1 VSSILNVTS
10 AVLTHPGRKRPH
22 NEDFVA
28 YYEPESYNEWA
39 DKGCLY
45 IVADGVGGAAKGEKA
60 SQFAA
65 QDVLFRYDN
74 DADPD
79 PGARLRRALRAAGNA
94 IYDHAERSGN
104 FTRMAT
110 TMVAAVVRSDRLTV
124 ANVGDSRAYL
134 IRSGNVHQI
143 TTDHTIAGEMLR
155 HGEITEAEAQHLKG
169 KNRITRSIG
178 GERDVRVDI
187 FADIQ
192 LLPGDKLLL
201 CSDGLARYTL
211 AEDILR
217 LTAEGSPADI
227 VQRCIAFANQRG
239 GADNISAALVE
250 IGQPAQPGSVP
261 SRSESTPAAVHWE
274 EMVTQPSL
282 DVSPLA
288 AARPGRMK
296 WALLIGG
303 FLIAAAAIAFGLS
316 RLLHPADVGGAG
328 AETTATA
335 LPPGENPAQIDDT
348 PAGNE
353 EAERQA
359 TATTP
364 AETTGAELPPVPETP
379 PLQPPT
385 RCIYTVDEEDIGLL
399 SILSDFGIQDP
410 ERQVRLGEV
419 LDLAT
424 GETLTEPDD
433 IKVGQEL
440 ILPFI
445 TDEQTCTAG
454 GGEWKQLPPRGSDTN
469 Q

>member
-1 VSSILNVTS
+1 MSSILNVTS

-28 YYEPESYNEWA
+28 YYEPETYSEWA
-39 DKGCLY
+39 EKGCLY

-94 IYDHAERSGN
+94 IYDHAERSGS

-110 TMVAAVVRSDRLTV
+110 TMVAAVVRGDRLTV

-143 TTDHTIAGEMLR
+143 TTDHTIAGEMLH

-211 AEDILR
+211 TEDILH

-227 VQRCIAFANQRG
+227 VQRCITFANQRG
-239 GADNISAALVE
+239 GADNISTALVE
-250 IGQPAQPGSVP
+250 IGHPAQPGSVP
-261 SRSESTPAAVHWE
+261 SRSGSIPAAVDWE
-274 EMVTQPSL
+274 EMVTQPSVE
-282 DVSPLA
+282 VSPLA
-288 AARPGRMK
+288 AAHPGKKK
-296 WALLIGG
+296 WVLLIGG
-303 FLIAAAAIAFGLS
+303 FLIAAVAIAFSLS
-316 RLLHPADVGGAG
+316 RLLQPADPGAAGTETAAPLQPG
-328 AETTATA
+328 AS
-335 LPPGENPAQIDDT
+335 PARIDDMPVGSGEGET
-348 PAGNE
+348 
-353 EAERQA
+353 QA
-359 TATTP
+359 TAITP
-364 AETTGAELPPVPETP
+364 AETTDADLPLVSDTP

-385 RCIYTVDEEDIGLL
+385 RCIYTVDENDIGLL

-410 ERQVRLGEV
+410 ERQARLGEV
-419 LDLAT
+419 LDLTT
-424 GETLTEPDD
+424 GETLAEPDD

-445 TDEQTCTAG
+445 TDGQTCTDG

-469 Q
+469 E